1 MQCVEVVQ
9 AVTIARFG
17 PLVPSMI
24 DRLPA
29 IMLMMVPGM
38 KNGEMRRG
46 PFFSSSSCISSI
58 SGRPPMPEPKLM
70 PKRSAVSG
78 VTALPESFQACRP
91 AAMPKWMKRSMR
103 RASFGDRY
111 FVTSKSFTSPAIWQA
126 RRDGSKRVT
135 RVMPDLPARTLSQ
148 ASGTVLPT
156 GLMMPSPVTTTLRRC
171 TVRGGQAPAQA
182 LACDLT

>member
-17 PLVPSMI
+17 PLVPIMI

-46 PFFSSSSCISSI
+46 PFLVSSSCISSI

-78 VTALPESFQACRP
+78 ATVFPESFQACSP

-103 RASFGDRY
+103 RASLGGRY
-111 FVTSKSFTSPAIWQA
+111 LATSKSFTSPAIWLE

-135 RVMPDLPARTLSQ
+135 RAMPDFPARTLLQ

-171 TVRGGQAPAQA
+171 TVARAQA
-182 LACDLT
+182 LGCDFT